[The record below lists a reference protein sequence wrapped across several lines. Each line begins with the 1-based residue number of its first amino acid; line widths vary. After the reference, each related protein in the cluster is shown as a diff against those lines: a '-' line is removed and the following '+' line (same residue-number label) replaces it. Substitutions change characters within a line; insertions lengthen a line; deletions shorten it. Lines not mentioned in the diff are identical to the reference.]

1 MKKKMKIK
9 NKESQ
14 RERAKYDLFFCTI
27 YIYNIIEAMQT
38 RIGTTA
44 EATSA
49 SSLE

>member
-1 MKKKMKIK
+1 MKIK

-14 RERAKYDLFFCTI
+14 RERERNMI
-27 YIYNIIEAMQT
+27 YSFAQCIIEAMQT
-38 RIGTTA
+38 RIGTTTTTTA